1 MKTFIS
7 CLLVSLFTL
16 TQALALDESC
26 DVWLQKLKGAMKNP
40 SVLQVLTP
48 GIAGLKINCSDP
60 KEAEKQIFEAFWYL
74 ESSKKLDTTLLV
86 LIKNIKKENNIP
98 ALKNVS
104 DEFAVQTLGQAIR
117 SELYDRGYYK
127 KEYLFPGWETI
138 TQNQE
143 RLLKSFPRV
152 SSFRSETFRQ
162 VFLKLTNM
170 PMTTVHKTEVLD
182 RNSRAL
188 SKRIEII
195 RNANSSIKLATWGF
209 HDDTTGKLVAAELIG
224 ARKRNVKVQVL
235 VDFQVA
241 QRPGYKSELARMKNS
256 GIEVIGWKSKEN
268 PFYGMHSKMLIV
280 DDLYCIEGG
289 RNIGDLYLQD
299 NKWSDLDVYHEGA
312 IAEVINP
319 HLFAKLWNEQISLQR
334 LSYKR
339 LTLKTGVQTPVGQTG
354 TFMSTPQLKKADAVS
369 NVTVY
374 AVMNAKR
381 EIEIANAYFITTPG
395 LKRALVAAIKRGVK
409 VRIFSN
415 SMKSVDEPIV
425 SLPIQKSLKEMY
437 EHGAEIYL
445 KTGQTLHTKIFRT
458 DDLSWYGSYNLHP
471 RSGRYELE
479 KVTVTTDYALNR
491 DLSEALGDSLRQ
503 GKKVTNASELALP
516 DQAGLNLL
524 FEAIFN
530 QL

>member
-1 MKTFIS
+1 MKTFTRYLLIS
-7 CLLVSLFTL
+7 LITL
-16 TQALALDESC
+16 TQAFALDESC
-26 DVWLQKLKGAMKNP
+26 DLWLQKIKGAMKNP
-40 SVLQVLTP
+40 TALQVLTP

-74 ESSKKLDTTLLV
+74 ESSKKLDSSLLLLV
-86 LIKNIKKENNIP
+86 RNIKKENKIP

-104 DEFAVQTLGQAIR
+104 EELAVQTLGLAIR
-117 SELYDRGYYK
+117 SELYDRGYFK
-127 KEYLFPGWETI
+127 KGYQFPGWETI

-143 RLLKSFPRV
+143 RLLNALPRV

-170 PMTTVHKTEVLD
+170 PMTTVNKTEVLES
-182 RNSRAL
+182 NSRAMD
-188 SKRIEII
+188 KRIEII

-209 HDDTTGKLVAAELIG
+209 HDDSTGKRVAAELIK
-224 ARKRNVKVQVL
+224 ARRRNVKVQIL
-235 VDFQVA
+235 VDSLVA
-241 QRPGYKSELARMKNS
+241 QRHGYKSELQRMKNS

-268 PFYGMHSKMLIV
+268 PFYGMHSKFLIV

-299 NKWSDLDVYHEGA
+299 NKWSDLDVYHEGS

-319 HLFAKLWNEQISLQR
+319 HLFAKLWNEQINLQN
-334 LSYKR
+334 LTYKK
-339 LTLKTGVQTPVGQTG
+339 LPLKTGVQTPMGQTG
-354 TFMSTPQLKKADAVS
+354 TFLSTPQFKKSDAVS
-369 NVTVY
+369 NITVY
-374 AVMNAKR
+374 AVMNAKK
-381 EIEIANAYFITTPG
+381 EIEIANAYFISTPG
-395 LKRALVAAIKRGVK
+395 LKRALIGAIGRGVK
-409 VRIFSN
+409 VRIYSN

-437 EHGAEIYL
+437 ANGAEIYL
-445 KTGQTLHTKIFRT
+445 KNGQTLHTKIFRA

-491 DLSEALGDSLRQ
+491 DLTEALGDSLRQ
-503 GKKVTNASELALP
+503 GKKVTSASELALP
-516 DQAGLNLL
+516 DQAGLDLL